1 MRVAYLG
8 PAGTF
13 SEEALRASAPQ
24 AVDEL
29 PYTTVYEA
37 VMAVQNG
44 DVDSA
49 VVPIENSI
57 EGSVTA
63 TLDTLVHEAP
73 DVRIT
78 RELVLPIEHCLVAR
92 RPIELEAIERV
103 LSHPQGTAQCARF
116 LRERVPGA
124 ARVNISSTAEAVR
137 AVSEADDPWAAIGS
151 RFAAELYGCTILAE
165 AIEDHA
171 HNVTRFVWI
180 ARRDSAEEAPAG
192 EGHKTSIVFW
202 GFNDNSPGA
211 LQALLGELS
220 MRGINLSKIESR
232 PRRVQ
237 LGHYMIFL
245 DLDGGAG
252 DPTVAD
258 GLSALGLR
266 VEELRVLGS
275 YPAAQPGS

>member
-1 MRVAYLG
+1 VRVAYLG

-13 SEEALRASAPQ
+13 SEEALRASAPG
-24 AVDEL
+24 AVDEV
-29 PYTTVYEA
+29 PHTTVYEA

-44 DVDSA
+44 EVDNA

-73 DVRIT
+73 EVRIT
-78 RELVLPIEHCLVAR
+78 REVVLPIEHNLVAR
-92 RPIELEAIERV
+92 QEMRLDMIERV
-103 LSHPQGTAQCARF
+103 LSHPQGTAQCAKF
-116 LRERVPGA
+116 LRERVPDA

-137 AVSEADDPWAAIGS
+137 TVSESGDPWAAIGS
-151 RFAAELYGCTILAE
+151 RFAADLYGCTILAE
-165 AIEDHA
+165 AIEDHSQ
-171 HNVTRFVWI
+171 NVTRFVWL
-180 ARRDSAEEAPAG
+180 ARRDSVDEAPSG
-192 EGHKTSIVFW
+192 EGYKTSIVFW

-220 MRGINLSKIESR
+220 TREINLSKIESR

-252 DPTVAD
+252 DPAVAD
-258 GLSALGLR
+258 GLAALARR

-275 YPAAQPGS
+275 YPGA

>member
-1 MRVAYLG
+1 VRVGFLG

-13 SEEALRASAPQ
+13 SEEALRASAPGE
-24 AVDEL
+24 VDEV

-37 VMAVQNG
+37 VAAVQSG
-44 DVDSA
+44 EVDNA

-63 TLDTLVHEAP
+63 TLDALVHEAP
-73 DVRIT
+73 DVWIT
-78 RELVLPIEHCLVAR
+78 REVVLPIEHYLVAR
-92 RPIELEAIERV
+92 RELALEAIERV

-116 LRERVPGA
+116 LREHLPAA
-124 ARVNISSTAEAVR
+124 ARVNMSSTAEAVR
-137 AVSEADDPWAAIGS
+137 AVSESDDAWAAIGS
-151 RFAAELYGCTILAE
+151 RFAADLYGCTILAE

-171 HNVTRFVWI
+171 QNVTRFVWL
-180 ARRDSAEEAPAG
+180 ARRDAVDVAPAG
-192 EGHKTSIVFW
+192 KGYKTSVVFW

-211 LQALLGELS
+211 LQGLLGELS
-220 MRGINLSKIESR
+220 TRDINLSKIESR

-252 DPTVAD
+252 DPVVAD
-258 GLSALGLR
+258 GLAALERR
-266 VEELRVLGS
+266 VEELRLLGS
-275 YPAAQPGS
+275 YPADTARY

>member
-1 MRVAYLG
+1 VRVAYLG

-13 SEEALRASAPQ
+13 SEEALRASARE
-24 AVDEL
+24 AVDEV

-44 DVDSA
+44 EVDSA

-73 DVRIT
+73 DVQIA
-78 RELVLPIEHCLVAR
+78 REVVLPIEQHLVAR
-92 RPIELEAIERV
+92 QDMQLDLIQRV

-116 LRERVPGA
+116 LREQVPGA
-124 ARVNISSTAEAVR
+124 TRVTMSSTAEAVR
-137 AVSEADDPWAAIGS
+137 AVSESEDAWAAIGS
-151 RFAAELYGCTILAE
+151 RFAADLYGCTILAE

-171 HNVTRFVWI
+171 QNVTRFVWL
-180 ARRDSAEEAPAG
+180 ARRDAARQAPAG
-192 EGHKTSIVFW
+192 AGYKTSIVFW

-220 MRGINLSKIESR
+220 TREINLSKIESR

-252 DPTVAD
+252 EPAVAD
-258 GLSALGLR
+258 GLAALARR

-275 YPAAQPGS
+275 YPIA

>member
-1 MRVAYLG
+1 
-8 PAGTF
+8 
-13 SEEALRASAPQ
+13 
-24 AVDEL
+24 
-29 PYTTVYEA
+29 
-37 VMAVQNG
+37 MAVQAG
-44 DVDSA
+44 DVDNA

-73 DVRIT
+73 EVRIT
-78 RELVLPIEHCLVAR
+78 RELVLPIEHNLVAR
-92 RPIELEAIERV
+92 HDMQLDMIERV

-124 ARVNISSTAEAVR
+124 DRMTMSSTAEAVR

-151 RFAAELYGCTILAE
+151 RFAADLYGCTILAE

-171 HNVTRFVWI
+171 QNVTRFVWL
-180 ARRDSAEEAPAG
+180 AHRDAGDEAPTG

-220 MRGINLSKIESR
+220 TRDINLSKIESR

-252 DPTVAD
+252 DPAVAD
-258 GLSALGLR
+258 GLSALGRR

-275 YPAAQPGS
+275 YPAAQAGY

>member
-1 MRVAYLG
+1 VRVAYLG

-13 SEEALRASAPQ
+13 SEEALRASAPGE
-24 AVDEL
+24 VEEL

-37 VMAVQNG
+37 VMAVQAG
-44 DVDSA
+44 EVDSA

-73 DVRIT
+73 DVRIS
-78 RELVLPIEHCLVAR
+78 REVLLPIEHCLVAR
-92 RPIELEAIERV
+92 HEMEFELIERV

-137 AVSEADDPWAAIGS
+137 AVSESDDPWAAIGS
-151 RFAAELYGCTILAE
+151 RFAADLYDCTILAE

-171 HNVTRFVWI
+171 HNVTRFVWL
-180 ARRDSAEEAPAG
+180 APQAALGDPPSG
-192 EGHKTSIVFW
+192 EGLKTSIVFW

-211 LQALLGELS
+211 LQALLGELAA
-220 MRGINLSKIESR
+220 RDINLSKIESR

-258 GLSALGLR
+258 GLAALGRL

-275 YPAAQPGS
+275 YPVAQPAS

>member
-13 SEEALRASAPQ
+13 SEEALRASAP
-24 AVDEL
+24 AEVDEV

-37 VMAVQNG
+37 VMAVQAG
-44 DVDSA
+44 EVEHA
-49 VVPIENSI
+49 VVPMENSI

-73 DVRIT
+73 EVRIT
-78 RELVLPIEHCLVAR
+78 RELVLPIEHNLVAR
-92 RPIELEAIERV
+92 HDMKLDMIERV

-116 LRERVPGA
+116 LREQVPGA
-124 ARVNISSTAEAVR
+124 NRMTMSSTAEAVR
-137 AVSEADDPWAAIGS
+137 AVSESGDPWAAIGS
-151 RFAAELYGCTILAE
+151 RFAADLYGCTILAE
-165 AIEDHA
+165 AIEDHTK
-171 HNVTRFVWI
+171 NVTRFVWL
-180 ARRDSAEEAPAG
+180 AHRDVVDEAPAG
-192 EGHKTSIVFW
+192 EGYKTSIVFW

-211 LQALLGELS
+211 LQALLGELAT
-220 MRGINLSKIESR
+220 REINLSKIESR
-232 PRRVQ
+232 PRRVE

-252 DPTVAD
+252 DPVVAD
-258 GLSALGLR
+258 GLSALARR

-275 YPAAQPGS
+275 YPAAQAAY

>member
-1 MRVAYLG
+1 MRVGFLG

-13 SEEALRASAPQ
+13 SEEALRASAPGE
-24 AVDEL
+24 VEEV

-37 VMAVQNG
+37 VAAVQSGEADN
-44 DVDSA
+44 A

-73 DVRIT
+73 DVWIT
-78 RELVLPIEHCLVAR
+78 REVVLPIEHYLVAR
-92 RPIELEAIERV
+92 RELELEAIERV

-116 LRERVPGA
+116 LRERVPAA
-124 ARVNISSTAEAVR
+124 ARVNMSSTAEAVR
-137 AVSEADDPWAAIGS
+137 AVSESDDAWAAIGS
-151 RFAAELYGCTILAE
+151 RFAADLYGCTILAE
-165 AIEDHA
+165 GIEDHA
-171 HNVTRFVWI
+171 HNVTRFVWL
-180 ARRDSAEEAPAG
+180 ARRDAVAAAPAG
-192 EGHKTSIVFW
+192 EGYKTSIVFW

-220 MRGINLSKIESR
+220 TRDINLSKIESR

-252 DPTVAD
+252 DPVVAE
-258 GLSALGLR
+258 GLAALGRR
-266 VEELRVLGS
+266 VEELRLLGS
-275 YPAAQPGS
+275 YPAAAARF

>member
-1 MRVAYLG
+1 MRVGYLG

-13 SEEALRASAPQ
+13 SEEALRASAPGE
-24 AVDEL
+24 VDEV

-37 VMAVQNG
+37 VMAVQAG
-44 DVDSA
+44 EVDHA
-49 VVPIENSI
+49 VVPMENSI

-73 DVRIT
+73 EVRIT
-78 RELVLPIEHCLVAR
+78 RELVLPIEHNLVAR
-92 RPIELEAIERV
+92 QDMKLDMIERV

-116 LRERVPGA
+116 LRQRVPGA
-124 ARVNISSTAEAVR
+124 DRMTMSSTAEAVR
-137 AVSEADDPWAAIGS
+137 AVSESDDPWAAIGS
-151 RFAAELYGCTILAE
+151 RFAADLYGCTILAE

-171 HNVTRFVWI
+171 QNVTRFVWL
-180 ARRDSAEEAPAG
+180 AHCDAVDEAPAG
-192 EGHKTSIVFW
+192 AGLKTSVVFW

-211 LQALLGELS
+211 LQALLGELAT
-220 MRGINLSKIESR
+220 REINLSKIESR

-252 DPTVAD
+252 DPAVAD
-258 GLSALGLR
+258 GLAALAGR

-275 YPAAQPGS
+275 YPAA

>member
-1 MRVAYLG
+1 VRVAYLG

-13 SEEALRASAPQ
+13 SEEALRASAPG
-24 AVDEL
+24 AVDEV
-29 PYTTVYEA
+29 PHTTVYEA

-44 DVDSA
+44 EVDNA

-73 DVRIT
+73 EVRIT
-78 RELVLPIEHCLVAR
+78 REVVLPIEHNLVAR
-92 RPIELEAIERV
+92 QEMRLDMIERV
-103 LSHPQGTAQCARF
+103 LSHPQGTAQCAKF
-116 LRERVPGA
+116 LRERVPDA

-137 AVSEADDPWAAIGS
+137 TVSESDDPWAAIGS
-151 RFAAELYGCTILAE
+151 RFAADLYGCTILAE
-165 AIEDHA
+165 AIEDHSQ
-171 HNVTRFVWI
+171 NVTRFVWL
-180 ARRDSAEEAPAG
+180 ARRDSVDEAPSG
-192 EGHKTSIVFW
+192 EGYKTSIVFW

-220 MRGINLSKIESR
+220 TREINLSKIESR

-252 DPTVAD
+252 DPAVAD
-258 GLSALGLR
+258 GLAALARR

-275 YPAAQPGS
+275 YPGA

>member
-1 MRVAYLG
+1 VRVAYLG

-13 SEEALRASAPQ
+13 SEEALRASAREE
-24 AVDEL
+24 VDEV

-37 VMAVQNG
+37 VMAVQNAE
-44 DVDSA
+44 VDSA

-73 DVRIT
+73 EVRIT
-78 RELVLPIEHCLVAR
+78 RELVLPIEHNLVAR
-92 RPIELEAIERV
+92 NDMTLDMIERV

-116 LRERVPGA
+116 LREWVPGA
-124 ARVNISSTAEAVR
+124 ARVTMSSTAEAVR
-137 AVSEADDPWAAIGS
+137 AVSESDDPWAAIGS
-151 RFAAELYGCTILAE
+151 RFAADLYGCTILAE

-171 HNVTRFVWI
+171 QNVTRFVWL
-180 ARRDSAEEAPAG
+180 ARREAAEQAPAG
-192 EGHKTSIVFW
+192 GGHKTSIVFW

-220 MRGINLSKIESR
+220 TREINLSKIESR

-252 DPTVAD
+252 DSAVAD
-258 GLSALGLR
+258 GLAALARR

-275 YPAAQPGS
+275 YPAA

>member
-1 MRVAYLG
+1 MRVGYLG

-13 SEEALRASAPQ
+13 SEEALRASAPGE
-24 AVDEL
+24 VDEV

-37 VMAVQNG
+37 VMAVQAG
-44 DVDSA
+44 EVDHA
-49 VVPIENSI
+49 VVPMENSI

-73 DVRIT
+73 EVRIT
-78 RELVLPIEHCLVAR
+78 RELVLPIEHNLVAR
-92 RPIELEAIERV
+92 QDMKLDMIERV

-116 LRERVPGA
+116 LRQRVPGA
-124 ARVNISSTAEAVR
+124 DRMTMSSTAEAVR
-137 AVSEADDPWAAIGS
+137 AVSESDDPWAAIGS
-151 RFAAELYGCTILAE
+151 RFAADLYGCTILAE

-171 HNVTRFVWI
+171 QNVTRFVWL
-180 ARRDSAEEAPAG
+180 AHCDAVDESPAG
-192 EGHKTSIVFW
+192 AGLKTSVVFW

-211 LQALLGELS
+211 LQALLGELAT
-220 MRGINLSKIESR
+220 REINLSKIESR

-252 DPTVAD
+252 DPAVAD
-258 GLSALGLR
+258 GLAALAGR

-275 YPAAQPGS
+275 YPAA

>member
-13 SEEALRASAPQ
+13 SEEALRASAREE
-24 AVDEL
+24 VDEV

-37 VMAVQNG
+37 VMAVQNAE
-44 DVDSA
+44 VDSA

-73 DVRIT
+73 EVRIT
-78 RELVLPIEHCLVAR
+78 RELVLPIEHNLVAR
-92 RPIELEAIERV
+92 NDMKLDMIERV

-124 ARVNISSTAEAVR
+124 ARVTMSSTAEAVR
-137 AVSEADDPWAAIGS
+137 AVSESDDPWAAIGS
-151 RFAAELYGCTILAE
+151 RFAADLYGCTILAE

-171 HNVTRFVWI
+171 QNVTRFVWL
-180 ARRDSAEEAPAG
+180 ARREAARQAPSG
-192 EGHKTSIVFW
+192 RGHKTSIVFW

-220 MRGINLSKIESR
+220 TREINLSKIESR

-245 DLDGGAG
+245 DLDGGGG
-252 DPTVAD
+252 DPAVAD
-258 GLSALGLR
+258 GLAALARR

-275 YPAAQPGS
+275 YPAA